1 MKKNIIDNIS
11 QEKVDELVSYCN
23 KGQLS
28 EALNL
33 AKSLVDKNPSSFFLW
48 NISGIAN
55 AGLKKLKEA
64 EICFKRTIKINP
76 NFVDAYYNLANSQQE
91 QGKLKEAISN
101 YKHSIK
107 LNPNF
112 IMAHNNLGNALKE
125 LGELKKAEQSYK
137 NAIKLKPNFLLA
149 LINLGS
155 AQSKQGKFE
164 EAISS
169 YIEALKINKNFIP
182 AVKNLIDLL
191 SFFNP
196 KNEKFNPIIKVNKLL
211 QNIKLQSNEEKKI
224 SDEEI
229 STLYGKCKKLVDLE
243 KIDVKYDKTQ
253 IYKGNKFSL
262 NCDRHMGIFNKFNII
277 P

>member
-164 EAISS
+164 EAIIS

-211 QNIKLQSNEEKKI
+211 QNIKLQSN
-224 SDEEI
+224 
-229 STLYGKCKKLVDLE
+229 
-243 KIDVKYDKTQ
+243 
-253 IYKGNKFSL
+253 
-262 NCDRHMGIFNKFNII
+262 
-277 P
+277 